1 MALSTKDPGGNT
13 NVLDRKAK
21 ITELKKK
28 HMELFRLEGVGE
40 AVKFIPKMAYIPR
53 VGKERVIALFP
64 SEIQGGEDIYTEFV
78 SAEYDP
84 EDAERT
90 LWKWPYNAH
99 WDTEYEKTDPHPTTG
114 HCRYLIP
121 VEELIDVA
129 SNHTTSKNVAQPE
142 GKSDILD
149 FTQLPDPDD
158 DAPLSQMTMR
168 DKCAIDWKLPVSRKP
183 WLNELIKQQNFNQ
196 K

>member
-1 MALSTKDPGGNT
+1 MALSTKDPDGNKSQ
-13 NVLDRKAK
+13 VLDRKAK
-21 ITELKKK
+21 IAQLKDK
-28 HMELFRLEGVGE
+28 HKELFRLEGVGE
-40 AVKFIPKMAYIPR
+40 AAKFIPKMAYIPR

-64 SEIQGGEDIYTEFV
+64 SEIQGGEDVYTEFV

-84 EDAERT
+84 EDSERT

-121 VEELIDVA
+121 VDELVDVA
-129 SNHTTSKNVAQPE
+129 SLHQNKPE
-142 GKSDILD
+142 KSETETVLD
-149 FTQLPDPDD
+149 FSDLPDPDD
-158 DAPLSQMTMR
+158 DAPLSKMTMR

-183 WLNELIKQQNFNQ
+183 WLNELIRQQNFNQ